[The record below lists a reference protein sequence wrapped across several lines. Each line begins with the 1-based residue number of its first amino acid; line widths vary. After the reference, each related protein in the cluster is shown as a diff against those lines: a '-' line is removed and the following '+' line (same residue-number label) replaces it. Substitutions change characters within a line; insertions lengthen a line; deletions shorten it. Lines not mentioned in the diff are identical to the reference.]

1 MYYILHDVVV
11 KDLRSH
17 LLKGN
22 CRADNGVSSEIVS
35 VYLRRDRASR
45 SFS

>member
-22 CRADNGVSSEIVS
+22 RRADNG
-35 VYLRRDRASR
+35 LFGDRFGVPKTR
-45 SFS
+45 SCLTLF